1 MDCLPPAFVL
11 ACSQFR
17 RHSRRAGQPVEQF
30 LAFIRKLK
38 PISMLHQASLSQLE
52 ARDLHS

>member
-30 LAFIRKLK
+30 PENL
-38 PISMLHQASLSQLE
+38 SMLHQASLSQLE